1 MNIVIFNNEHI
12 QKQTC
17 CFTSNVEQFDFYDRV
32 RAFFIRFSEFKNF
45 ISPPITLQAKSTSVS
60 IIHQFFDTNDLETVH
75 QEDLLMISLME
86 LGNTVDGVAIASKI
100 LKDIEEPDRAF
111 YTNFHTF

>member
-32 RAFFIRFSEFKNF
+32 RAYFMRFNEFKNF
-45 ISPPITLQAKSTSVS
+45 ISPPITLQFKSTSVS
-60 IIHQFFDTNDLETVH
+60 IIHQFFDTEHLLKVH
-75 QEDLLMISLME
+75 
-86 LGNTVDGVAIASKI
+86 
-100 LKDIEEPDRAF
+100 
-111 YTNFHTF
+111 